1 MSYAA
6 ARAAGAA
13 SRRSIV
19 FKSPEATAE
28 ESLLQSAAA
37 DVARVYSGSRNTT
50 AETRDNNYNKTATVE
65 HR

>member
-1 MSYAA
+1 MPPPAQP
-6 ARAAGAA
+6 A
-13 SRRSIV
+13 SRRSSV

-37 DVARVYSGSRNTT
+37 V
-50 AETRDNNYNKTATVE
+50 TRDNNYNKTATVE